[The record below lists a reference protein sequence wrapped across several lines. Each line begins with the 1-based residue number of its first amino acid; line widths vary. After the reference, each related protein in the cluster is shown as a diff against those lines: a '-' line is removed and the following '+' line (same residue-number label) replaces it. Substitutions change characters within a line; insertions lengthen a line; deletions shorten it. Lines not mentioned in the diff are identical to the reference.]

1 MNTYLKQH
9 PEIFMAK
16 KESHF
21 FATDLNAPHFT
32 KDKDKYLALFSKAGD
47 EKRIGEA
54 SVMYLYSR
62 QAASKIKEF
71 CPRARIII
79 MLRNPVD
86 MMYTL
91 HRHNVYHGSEN
102 LIDFEVALNAEKERK
117 KGLRIPKNVRL
128 VEGLFYRE
136 LAKYT
141 QQVKRYLDVFGQ
153 ENVFVVIYDEFK
165 NNTPKVYKRTL
176 QFLEVNDNFQP
187 EFSIIN
193 PEKEIRIHSLHRFL
207 KNKKVQSLLDTVIS
221 CPIRLFFEKA
231 LTRLNTQHASDPQY
245 SMDLNLRRRLQA
257 EFAAEVESLSKL
269 LGRDLTYWTK
279 TV

>member
-1 MNTYLKQH
+1 MRKPNFFIVGAPRCATSAMNTYLKQH

-165 NNTPKVYKRTL
+165 NFSKL
-176 QFLEVNDNFQP
+176 VNDW
-187 EFSIIN
+187 
-193 PEKEIRIHSLHRFL
+193 R
-207 KNKKVQSLLDTVIS
+207 D
-221 CPIRLFFEKA
+221 
-231 LTRLNTQHASDPQY
+231 
-245 SMDLNLRRRLQA
+245 RRLDSFSSFLGIA
-257 EFAAEVESLSKL
+257 MYETFPDWKRMKKL
-269 LGRDLTYWTK
+269 GVDYLKLWQEGFSEIGSRQIDREDYFNRMVRIEL
-279 TV
+279 